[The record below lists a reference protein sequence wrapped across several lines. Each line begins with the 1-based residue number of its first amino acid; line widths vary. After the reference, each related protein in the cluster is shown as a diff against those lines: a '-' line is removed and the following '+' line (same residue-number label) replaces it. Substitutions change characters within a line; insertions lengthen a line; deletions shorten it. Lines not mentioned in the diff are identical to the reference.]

1 MPLSGHQ
8 ILEEMSALNM
18 SWLWYAGKRNPE
30 CVLDTPTQAQV
41 KVLRAFGRM
50 IGEGGVLQECDG

>member
-1 MPLSGHQ
+1 
-8 ILEEMSALNM
+8 M

-30 CVLDTPTQAQV
+30 CVLDILTQAQA

-50 IGEGGVLQECDG
+50 IGEGGVLQECGD